1 VSDRSINPA
10 APDDRPAADGPDAR
24 PSDDLL
30 PRVVSSDA
38 LLGGATQLAIRH
50 NQTLY
55 FLRQT
60 RFGKLILTK

>member
-1 VSDRSINPA
+1 MSDRSINPA

-24 PSDDLL
+24 PSDKPL

-38 LLGGATQLAIRH
+38 LLCGATQLAIRH
-50 NQTLY
+50 NQTFY

>member
-1 VSDRSINPA
+1 VSDRSHNSTP
-10 APDDRPAADGPDAR
+10 PDDRPSASDPGER
-24 PSDDLL
+24 PVDDPP
-30 PRVVSSDA
+30 PRIVSSES
-38 LLGGATQLAIRH
+38 LLAGATQLAIRH

>member
-1 VSDRSINPA
+1 VSDRSNNSTLPDNGPCA
-10 APDDRPAADGPDAR
+10 SDPGERPGDDAP
-24 PSDDLL
+24 
-30 PRVVSSDA
+30 PRVVSSE
-38 LLGGATQLAIRH
+38 LLLAGATQLAIRH